1 MSEEMGQGVWIG
13 SRVDGPRIELQF
25 GIVHRGAVKGVRAVG
40 PVQRK
45 KMKTY
50 LKICV
55 HLIKMKRNGY
65 CGANAPPSPLL

>member
-1 MSEEMGQGVWIG
+1 MNTNVSSKIRKIK
-13 SRVDGPRIELQF
+13 SKTL
-25 GIVHRGAVKGVRAVG
+25 
-40 PVQRK
+40 QRK